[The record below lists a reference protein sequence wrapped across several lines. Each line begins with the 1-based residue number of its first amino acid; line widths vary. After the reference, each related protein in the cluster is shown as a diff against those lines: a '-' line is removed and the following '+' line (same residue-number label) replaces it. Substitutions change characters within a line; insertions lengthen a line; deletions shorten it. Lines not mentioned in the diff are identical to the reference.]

1 MNVTAEQIDQ
11 FILATFGSRFSKVA
25 KVIATTADGLG
36 ISTEEGDPGLD
47 LIAERIEA
55 LVADGRLIS
64 QGNLKK
70 WRFSEVRQP

>member
-1 MNVTAEQIDQ
+1 MSVTSEQIDQ
-11 FILATFGSRFSKVA
+11 FILATFGNRFSKVA
-25 KVIATTADGLG
+25 KVISTTADGLG
-36 ISTEEGDPGLD
+36 IPTHEGDPGLD

-55 LVADGRLIS
+55 LVENGRLIS